1 MSRQSSVSL
10 ASRGIWG
17 RSEPGV
23 SKPPSQRHLSAPV
36 IRIERP
42 VLLRGSSYHEWSEYL
57 ANFAQNHR
65 QLAVKNLGAVVCTH
79 LESKD
84 LNAMLAAKYPGEYA
98 NPKKTKSLHRAF
110 ARSFQGYMAS
120 SLRAIRDEEVQ
131 TTLAERFF
139 REPTD
144 PELEIP
150 WTRHHNMWAVGTMK
164 VAPHFRTAGAGHALV
179 ASLTDNE
186 VLWDEGQAIRDYCK
200 HEEKLDINLIK
211 TVHLPHLTLAQTAR
225 NLSDICI
232 TPASLLPAE
241 VILGAPIVWHE
252 AKIIPLSEQSRIGS
266 L

>member
-1 MSRQSSVSL
+1 MSRQSSISL

-23 SKPPSQRHLSAPV
+23 SKPPSQRYLSAPV

-57 ANFAQNHR
+57 ANFAQKHR

-84 LNAMLAAKYPGEYA
+84 LNAMLAAKYPREYA

-110 ARSFQGYMAS
+110 ARGFQGYMAS
-120 SLRAIRDEEVQ
+120 SLTAIRQEEVQ
-131 TTLAERFF
+131 TTLAERLF

-144 PELEIP
+144 PVLEIP
-150 WTRHHNMWAVGTMK
+150 WTRHHDMWAVGTMK
-164 VAPHFRTAGAGHALV
+164 VAPHFRTAGADHALV

-186 VLWDEGQAIRDYCK
+186 VLWDEGQAIREYCK
-200 HEEKLDINLIK
+200 HEEKLDIKLIK
-211 TVHLPHLTLAQTAR
+211 TEHRPHLTLAQTAR

-252 AKIIPLSEQSRIGS
+252 AKIIPISEQSSIGS